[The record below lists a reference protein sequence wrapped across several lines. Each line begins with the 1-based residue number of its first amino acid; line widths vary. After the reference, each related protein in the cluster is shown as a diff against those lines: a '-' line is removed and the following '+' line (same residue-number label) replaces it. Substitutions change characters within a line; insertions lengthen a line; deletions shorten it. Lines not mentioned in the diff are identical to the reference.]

1 MQLKLSL
8 SLPRD
13 RASVPISRSVAAQ
26 ALTTLGVDD
35 ECKSD
40 IEVALTEACSNVLNH
55 AVDDDEYDVT
65 VGVDGDLC
73 VIEVIDTGHGF
84 DSSLIGLADA
94 DPSAEQGR
102 GIQLMRALV
111 DRVMFTNRAS
121 KGTVVHLEKRI
132 TWTDGAMVRLLDP
145 A

>member
-13 RASVPISRSVAAQ
+13 RASVSISRTVASQ
-26 ALTTLGVDD
+26 ALTTLGVRKD
-35 ECKSD
+35 CTSD

-55 AVDDDEYDVT
+55 ALDDDQYDVT

-73 VIEVIDTGHGF
+73 IIEVIDTGHGF
-84 DSSLIGLADA
+84 DSSLLGVDDA

-111 DRVMFTNRAS
+111 DRALFTSRAS
-121 KGTVVHLEKRI
+121 QGTVVHLEKQI
-132 TWTDGAMVRLLDP
+132 AWDDDAIVRLLDP